1 MQHDVSVSSF
11 NRKFEIITIIP
22 PVTQAVNDAMLSL
35 CELLDLIISKIVPI
49 IPYITQAVSDGMLFL
64 SIIIPYITQAVSDGM
79 LAELRDCFME
89 AYDDNQDGRIEIR
102 EVGDNIDKY

>member
-1 MQHDVSVSSF
+1 
-11 NRKFEIITIIP
+11 
-22 PVTQAVNDAMLSL
+22 
-35 CELLDLIISKIVPI
+35 
-49 IPYITQAVSDGMLFL
+49 MLFL